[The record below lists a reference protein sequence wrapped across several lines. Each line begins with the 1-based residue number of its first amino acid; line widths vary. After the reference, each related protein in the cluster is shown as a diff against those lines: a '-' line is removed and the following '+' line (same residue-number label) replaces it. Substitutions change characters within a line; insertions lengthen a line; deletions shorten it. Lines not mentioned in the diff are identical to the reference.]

1 MSKMSDLFLDVVEM
15 HNRGYKATTIAALLD
30 IPYIEVEKVLD
41 SYSYE
46 YLSAFYGTPIRD
58 RVIGA

>member
-1 MSKMSDLFLDVVEM
+1 MSKMKDLFMDVIEM

-30 IPYIEVEKVLD
+30 IPFIEVEKVLD

-46 YLSAFYGTPIRD
+46 YMEAFYGKPNRD
-58 RVIGA
+58 RLVGA